1 MRKKYRKR
9 GTALLVG
16 LVLAVSQPAASLLP
30 AVPACR
36 IRPEGETRKPFQS
49 PLLLVPVCCLVVR
62 LVLTYRVVS
71 VDPSLTDYYTEL
83 LAVVCGGLI
92 GLEREYKRRPAGF
105 RTHILICLG
114 AAMTT
119 LTSQFLYLNL
129 HYYTDM
135 ARLGAQVVAG
145 IGFIGA
151 GAIIVTRRRRV
162 KGLTTAAGLW
172 AAAIVG
178 LCLGGGFYEGGI
190 FATALILAAE
200 MFLSKLEYRMLDNAP
215 EVNLY
220 MEYSNK
226 TCLDNVLRLFRD
238 LNLKVLNMEIT
249 RSTETETHNA
259 CALFTLRLN
268 KRCRVEQLI
277 PKMNATE
284 GVVSVEEL

>member
-1 MRKKYRKR
+1 MLPIFDGVRDV
-9 GTALLVG
+9 T
-16 LVLAVSQPAASLLP
+16 VLSTTL
-30 AVPACR
+30 R
-36 IRPEGETRKPFQS
+36 M
-49 PLLLVPVCCLVVR
+49 
-62 LVLTYRVVS
+62 
-71 VDPSLTDYYTEL
+71 L

-215 EVNLY
+215 GPAAGQGGHPVLPRHLPLWGRGRGVPGFEPEGAEHGDYPLY
-220 MEYSNK
+220 GDGDAQ
-226 TCLDNVLRLFRD
+226 CLRPLYP
-238 LNLKVLNMEIT
+238 
-249 RSTETETHNA
+249 A
-259 CALFTLRLN
+259 A
-268 KRCRVEQLI
+268 EQAV
-277 PKMNATE
+277 PGGAADPQDE
-284 GVVSVEEL
+284 RHGGRGVGRGVVTAAQAGRIGERL